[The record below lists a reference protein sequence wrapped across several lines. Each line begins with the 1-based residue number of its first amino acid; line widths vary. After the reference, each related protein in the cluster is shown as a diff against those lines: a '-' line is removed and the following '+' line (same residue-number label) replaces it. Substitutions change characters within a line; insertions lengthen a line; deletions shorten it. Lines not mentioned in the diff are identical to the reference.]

1 MVAATV
7 FLGVIAVSTLVIAL
21 VQVGMVIYGVR
32 LARRINRLVDVVERD
47 IQPMVDR
54 VNSISTDTARA
65 TSLAVAQVER
75 VDQMFAHLTE
85 RLDGLMDLAQD
96 ALVEPVR
103 QGVSLLQA
111 LRAGLAA
118 LRGVSETGPR
128 PGTEPVAEDDEA
140 LFVG

>member
-1 MVAATV
+1 MAAATV

-32 LARRINRLVDVVERD
+32 LARRINRLVDVVDRD

-54 VNSISTDTARA
+54 VNSISTDAARA
-65 TSLAVAQVER
+65 TSLAATQVER
-75 VDQMFAHLTE
+75 FDQMFAHLTE
-85 RLDGLMDLAQD
+85 RIDGLRDLAQD

-118 LRGVSETGPR
+118 LRGVSEA
-128 PGTEPVAEDDEA
+128 GTARGKEPVTEDDEA